1 MLHLST
7 EDRTT
12 EESNF
17 QIPPEKVFLNY
28 LLITRSMLNVQHLNN
43 IVGKYRVGI
52 LAVFFICM
60 FAASIIQSFDL
71 EDLQTSTTKY
81 LICISG
87 MLLAGMVYLWLDI
100 QHKIVFDISE
110 EMVFNKEKKDEHDTI
125 MNNLDQAVLVVFS
138 INNEISYIN
147 DFFKEMFLKYSGI
160 EEEKLEDQN
169 VRTHSQE
176 ILARKLFK
184 EYVEN

>member
-1 MLHLST
+1 
-7 EDRTT
+7 
-12 EESNF
+12 
-17 QIPPEKVFLNY
+17 
-28 LLITRSMLNVQHLNN
+28 
-43 IVGKYRVGI
+43 
-52 LAVFFICM
+52 
-60 FAASIIQSFDL
+60 
-71 EDLQTSTTKY
+71 
-81 LICISG
+81 
-87 MLLAGMVYLWLDI
+87 MLLSGMVYLWLDI